1 LVEVLYDSNFAR
13 RVGMSP
19 LEVTLLQR
27 PGEYPNHAGTTAYLH
42 RHDPWVNT
50 EIMENLKRLRGVIV
64 SAISA
69 LVLAWQWY
77 RHRNSDGI
85 DDYLNAASELELNAL
100 RATTRGE
107 FGEAELQAAIG
118 QLTRLKIAVLEGQQK
133 GLIPADQHLTD
144 LLSRLDGLEQSLPRL
159 AVSGDGRAAVSLSL
173 PSSRRQAS

>member
-1 LVEVLYDSNFAR
+1 
-13 RVGMSP
+13 
-19 LEVTLLQR
+19 
-27 PGEYPNHAGTTAYLH
+27 
-42 RHDPWVNT
+42 
-50 EIMENLKRLRGVIV
+50 MENLKRLRGVIV

-85 DDYLNAASELELNAL
+85 DDYLNAASGLELNAL
-100 RATTRGE
+100 RAATRGE
-107 FGEAELQAAIG
+107 FEEAEMHAAVG
-118 QLTRLKIAVLEGQQK
+118 QLTWLKIAVLEGQQK

-159 AVSGDGRAAVSLSL
+159 AVSSDGRPAVSLSL